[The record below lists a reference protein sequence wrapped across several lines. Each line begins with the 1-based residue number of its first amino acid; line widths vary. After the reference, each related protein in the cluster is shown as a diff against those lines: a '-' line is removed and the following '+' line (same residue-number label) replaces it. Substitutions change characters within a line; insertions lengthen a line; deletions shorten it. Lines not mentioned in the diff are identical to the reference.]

1 MNVSSADSDAAEM
14 KEVEKITNK
23 VKYQATS
30 NQLESQNLSHQAEA
44 RINELMD
51 WFVELDAMEQQTFI
65 RNMISDKFGRSSLK
79 TEESIGLLSMKE
91 QYKSYLVDGA
101 DREAM
106 NHLRNICSSLRLNNI
121 YDRDMIMFDL
131 EAERQSEVMQQMQG
145 VLQRSERDCTIKEI
159 QSVPE
164 QLKMHYYNNQSGR
177 G

>member
-79 TEESIGLLSMKE
+79 TEESIGLLSM
-91 QYKSYLVDGA
+91 
-101 DREAM
+101 
-106 NHLRNICSSLRLNNI
+106 
-121 YDRDMIMFDL
+121 
-131 EAERQSEVMQQMQG
+131 
-145 VLQRSERDCTIKEI
+145 
-159 QSVPE
+159 
-164 QLKMHYYNNQSGR
+164 
-177 G
+177 